1 MRRAVV
7 LLSGGLDSAVTLASA
22 RSKRFDECYALSVD
36 YGQRHA
42 RELGA
47 ARLVAEQL
55 GAADHVIVKA
65 DLRATAASALTG
77 SSDVPKDRDA
87 AAMAQGVPSTYVPA
101 RNTVLL
107 ALALGYAET
116 LGAHDLFIGANAL
129 DFAGYPD
136 CRPEFLQAFETLA
149 NLGTRS
155 AGWRVHAPLL
165 RMTKADIILE
175 GAQLG
180 VDFALTW
187 SCYDPTPAGR
197 PCGRCDACVLRREGF
212 AEAGL
217 DDPAG
222 A

>member
-1 MRRAVV
+1 VRRAVV

-22 RSKRFDECYALSVD
+22 RAEGFACYALSVD

-42 RELGA
+42 RELDA
-47 ARLVAEQL
+47 AKLVARQL
-55 GAADHVIVKA
+55 GAAGHVTVAA
-65 DLRATAASALTG
+65 DLRATAASSLTG
-77 SSDVPKDRDA
+77 SSDVPKDRTA
-87 AAMAQGVPSTYVPA
+87 SEMGKGVPSTYVPA

-116 LGAHDLFIGANAL
+116 LRAADLFIGANAL

-136 CRPEFLQAFETLA
+136 CRPEFLRAFEALA
-149 NLGTRS
+149 NLGTKS

-165 RMTKADIILE
+165 RLTKAEIVTV
-175 GAQLG
+175 GVKLG

-187 SCYDPTPAGR
+187 SCYDPTPAGK

-212 AEAGL
+212 AAACVP
-217 DDPAG
+217 DPAG